1 MKVLQITNNYPTI
14 KFPISGIFVKEQ
26 IDSLTELGID
36 NTVYLINGR
45 EKGKIEYVKQIFRIK
60 NHLKKHTYDIIHCHH
75 ALSALTLFFSG
86 YTKKNVVISF
96 QNDPENELGIILF
109 KWLQKKSII
118 QIFKNNSRFA
128 NNKKGFYLPNGVNSD
143 LFHPIDREEACKV
156 TGLSSEKR
164 YVLFISSNFMRH
176 QKRYDRFSEII
187 NLLRTKYEMDDIE
200 EFKLINIKRDLIPYY
215 FNSASLHLLTS
226 DFEGSPNSVKEA
238 MACNIPVVATNVG
251 NVAELLSEVQGS
263 YVSKT
268 KSSEE
273 LARLAAIA
281 LSDQVNNNG
290 REVIKK
296 NGLDIDSV
304 AKKILNIYKKIL
316 DY

>member
-1 MKVLQITNNYPTI
+1 MRVLHITNNYPTNNH
-14 KFPISGIFVKEQ
+14 PIFGIFVKEQ
-26 IDSLTELGID
+26 IDSLTQIGID
-36 NTVYLINGR
+36 NEVFFINGR
-45 EKGKIEYVKQIFRIK
+45 EKGKIEYFRQIFRIK

-75 ALSALTLFFSG
+75 ALSAFTLFLSG
-86 YTKKNVVISF
+86 YIKKNVVISF

-109 KWLQKKSII
+109 RWLQKKSTN

-128 NNKKGFYLPNGVNSD
+128 TNKTGFYMPNGVD
-143 LFHPIDREEACKV
+143 TGLFHPIDKKEACIV
-156 TGLSSEKR
+156 TGLNPDKN
-164 YVLFISSNFMRH
+164 YILFVSSNFMRPE
-176 QKRYDRFSEII
+176 KRYDRFSEII

-200 EFKLINIKRDLIPYY
+200 EVKLINIKRDLIPYY

-290 REVIKK
+290 REIIQKK
-296 NGLDIDSV
+296 ELDIDSV
-304 AKKILNIYKKIL
+304 AKRILKIYNNTLI
-316 DY
+316 